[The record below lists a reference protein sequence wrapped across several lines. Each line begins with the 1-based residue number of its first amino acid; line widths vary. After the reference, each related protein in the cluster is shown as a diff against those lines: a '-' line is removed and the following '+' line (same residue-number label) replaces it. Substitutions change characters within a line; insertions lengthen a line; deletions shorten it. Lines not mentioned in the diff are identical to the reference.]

1 MLFFLPSLVL
11 LLLCAA
17 AFAYFL
23 YAPVPAR
30 PALGADTVRQRV
42 TVQGHEREYLSY
54 LPAGLQP
61 GAALVIV
68 LHGSG
73 QSGQLIR
80 QRSGYGFDRLA
91 DERGFA
97 VAYPDAFKKHWNDN
111 RKAVDFAS
119 RKHGVDD
126 QAFLAQLVEHMAAN
140 AGIDPARVYLF
151 GYSNGGHMAM
161 RVAQE
166 QPQSVAAIAAVAA
179 NLATDDNSIA
189 QPKHQ
194 PVRVLLINGTVDPI
208 NPYNGGQVTL
218 FGFASRGTV
227 RSAEATAEYFAGLA
241 QAELQ
246 PLNTIEAAFD
256 NDPTSVLEQT
266 WSRDGQAQV
275 TLLGVK
281 GGGHVIPQPYAR
293 MPRMLGL
300 KTSAMDSTRVAC
312 QFFGI

>member
-17 AFAYFL
+17 AFAYFM
-23 YAPVPAR
+23 YAPAPAR
-30 PALGADTVRQRV
+30 PALGAQLVRQSV
-42 TVQGHEREYLSY
+42 TVNAVEREYSSY
-54 LPAGLQP
+54 LPPGLKP

-73 QSGQLIR
+73 QSGQVIR
-80 QRSGYGFDRLA
+80 RCTGYGFDRLA

-97 VAYPDAFKKHWNDN
+97 VAYPDAFKKYWNDN

-119 RKHGVDD
+119 RKANVDD
-126 QAFLAQLVEHMAAN
+126 SAFLAHLVEQMAAN

-151 GYSNGGHMAM
+151 GYSNGGHMAL

-166 QPQSVAAIAAVAA
+166 QPQSVAGIAAVAA
-179 NLATDDNSIA
+179 SLATDDNNIA
-189 QPKHQ
+189 QPQGQ
-194 PVRVLLINGTVDPI
+194 PVRVLLVNGTVDPVC
-208 NPYNGGQVTL
+208 PYKGGEVTV

-227 RSAEATAEYFAGLA
+227 RSAEATAQYFAELA

-246 PLNTIEAAFD
+246 PVKTLEAAFD

-266 WSRDGQAQV
+266 WSRDGQPQV
-275 TLLGVK
+275 TLLSVK

-293 MPRMLGL
+293 APRMLGL
-300 KTSAMDSTRVAC
+300 NTSAMDSTRVAC

>member
-11 LLLCAA
+11 VLLCAA
-17 AFAYFL
+17 AAAYFL
-23 YAPVPAR
+23 YAPAPAR
-30 PALGADTVRQRV
+30 PELGADVARQSV
-42 TVQGHEREYLSY
+42 TVQGREREYLSY
-54 LPAGLQP
+54 LPPGLKP

-73 QSGQLIR
+73 QTGEVIR
-80 QRSGYGFDRLA
+80 QRTGYGFDRLA

-97 VAYPDAFKKHWNDN
+97 VAYPDAFKNHWNDN

-119 RKHGVDD
+119 RKQGVDD
-126 QAFLAQLVEHMAAN
+126 QAFIAQLVEQMAAN

-166 QPQSVAAIAAVAA
+166 RPQSVAGIAAVAA
-179 NLATDDNSIA
+179 NLATDDNCIA
-189 QPKHQ
+189 QPQNQ
-194 PVRVLLINGTVDPI
+194 PVRVLLVNGTVDPI
-208 NPYNGGQVTL
+208 SPYNGGQVTV

-227 RSAEATAEYFAGLA
+227 RSAEATAQYFAELA

-246 PLNTIEAAFD
+246 PVKTIEAAFD

-266 WSRDGQAQV
+266 WSRDGQPQV
-275 TLLGVK
+275 TLLSVK

-293 MPRMLGL
+293 LPRMLGL
-300 KTSAMDSTRVAC
+300 KTSAMDCTRVAC

>member
-17 AFAYFL
+17 AAAYFL
-23 YAPVPAR
+23 YAPAPAR
-30 PALGADTVRQRV
+30 PELGADVARQSV
-42 TVQGHEREYLSY
+42 TVQGREREYLSY
-54 LPAGLQP
+54 LPPGLKP

-73 QSGQLIR
+73 QTGEVIR
-80 QRSGYGFDRLA
+80 QRTGYGFDRLA

-119 RKHGVDD
+119 RKQGVDD
-126 QAFLAQLVEHMAAN
+126 QAFIAQLVEQMAAN

-166 QPQSVAAIAAVAA
+166 RPQSVAGIAAVAA
-179 NLATDDNSIA
+179 NLATDDNCIA
-189 QPKHQ
+189 QPQNQ
-194 PVRVLLINGTVDPI
+194 PVRVLLVNGTVDPI
-208 NPYNGGQVTL
+208 SPYNGGQVTV

-227 RSAEATAEYFAGLA
+227 RSAEATAQYFAELA

-246 PLNTIEAAFD
+246 PVKTIKAAFD

-266 WSRDGQAQV
+266 WSRDGQPQV
-275 TLLGVK
+275 TLLSVK

-300 KTSAMDSTRVAC
+300 NTSAMDCTRVAC

>member
-17 AFAYFL
+17 AVAYFL
-23 YAPVPAR
+23 YAPAPAR

-54 LPAGLQP
+54 LPPGLQP

-119 RKHGVDD
+119 RKQGVDD

-208 NPYNGGQVTL
+208 SPYNGGQVTL

>member
-11 LLLCAA
+11 ILLCAA
-17 AFAYFL
+17 AVAYFI
-23 YAPVPAR
+23 YAPAPAR
-30 PALGADTVRQRV
+30 PALGADVARQSV
-42 TVQGHEREYLSY
+42 TAQGRDREYLSY
-54 LPAGLQP
+54 LPQGLKP

-80 QRSGYGFDRLA
+80 QRTGYGFDRLA

-119 RKHGVDD
+119 RKEGVDD
-126 QAFLAQLVEHMAAN
+126 QAFLALLVQQMAAN
-140 AGIDPARVYLF
+140 AGINPARVYLF

-166 QPQSVAAIAAVAA
+166 RPQSVAGIAAVAA
-179 NLATDDNSIA
+179 NLATDDNTIA
-189 QPKHQ
+189 QPINQ
-194 PVRVLLINGTVDPI
+194 AVRVLLVNGTVDPI
-208 NPYNGGQVTL
+208 SPYNGGQVTV

-227 RSAEATAEYFAGLA
+227 RSAEATAQYFADLA

-246 PLNTIEAAFD
+246 PVKTIEAAFD

-266 WSRDGQAQV
+266 WSRDGQPQV
-275 TLLGVK
+275 TLLSVK

-300 KTSAMDSTRVAC
+300 KTSAMDCTRVAC

>member
-11 LLLCAA
+11 VLLCAA
-17 AFAYFL
+17 AAAYFL
-23 YAPVPAR
+23 YAPAPAR
-30 PALGADTVRQRV
+30 PELGADVARQSV
-42 TVQGHEREYLSY
+42 TVQGREREYLSY
-54 LPAGLQP
+54 LPPGLKP

-73 QSGQLIR
+73 QTGEVIR
-80 QRSGYGFDRLA
+80 QRTGYGFDRLA

-119 RKHGVDD
+119 RKQGVDD
-126 QAFLAQLVEHMAAN
+126 QAFIAQLVEQMAAN

-166 QPQSVAAIAAVAA
+166 RPQSVAGIAAVAA
-179 NLATDDNSIA
+179 NLATDDNCIA
-189 QPKHQ
+189 QPQNQ
-194 PVRVLLINGTVDPI
+194 PVRVLLVNGSVDPI
-208 NPYNGGQVTL
+208 SPYNGGQVTV

-227 RSAEATAEYFAGLA
+227 RSAEATAQYFAELA

-246 PLNTIEAAFD
+246 PVKTIEAAFD

-266 WSRDGQAQV
+266 WSRDGQPQV
-275 TLLGVK
+275 TLLSVK

-300 KTSAMDSTRVAC
+300 NTSAMDCTRVAC

>member
-11 LLLCAA
+11 VLLCAA
-17 AFAYFL
+17 AAAYFL
-23 YAPVPAR
+23 YAPAPAR
-30 PALGADTVRQRV
+30 PELGADVARQSV
-42 TVQGHEREYLSY
+42 TVQGREREYLSY
-54 LPAGLQP
+54 LPPGLKP
-61 GAALVIV
+61 GAPLVIV

-73 QSGQLIR
+73 QTGEVIR
-80 QRSGYGFDRLA
+80 QRTGYGFDRLA

-119 RKHGVDD
+119 RKQGVDD
-126 QAFLAQLVEHMAAN
+126 QAFIAQLVEQMAAN

-166 QPQSVAAIAAVAA
+166 RPQSVAGIAAVAA
-179 NLATDDNSIA
+179 NLATDDNCIV
-189 QPKHQ
+189 QPQNQ
-194 PVRVLLINGTVDPI
+194 PVRVLLVNGTVDPI
-208 NPYNGGQVTL
+208 SPYNGGQVTV

-227 RSAEATAEYFAGLA
+227 RSAEATAQYFAELA

-246 PLNTIEAAFD
+246 PVKTIEAAFD

-266 WSRDGQAQV
+266 WSRDGQSQV
-275 TLLGVK
+275 TLLSVK

-300 KTSAMDSTRVAC
+300 NTSAMDCTRVAC